1 MVLFPEYL
9 SHVVMVYTDDEFSE
23 LIDEFTPRG
32 FFAVKDTEG
41 SYTELL
47 DGFPCAVLNPQGQ
60 LAGRF
65 RDIDDAADAIDPL
78 LPL

>member
-41 SYTELL
+41 SVTEGL
-47 DGFPCAVLNPQGQ
+47 DGVAWGLLNTQGP
-60 LAGRF
+60 LAGGL